1 MQEINKKYFQ
11 LLSEKY
17 PTVQAVSKE
26 IINLNAIL
34 NLPKGTEH
42 FMSDFHGEYESF
54 YHILNNCSGVI
65 KEKVDLLFKD
75 IRSPEERK
83 EICTLIYYPREKMN
97 LMKQQGINLSHR
109 YRAILNEL
117 IEIARLLSSK
127 YTRSKVR
134 KALPMDYAYIIDEL
148 LHAQKDEDDNQLRY
162 HKKIIDTIIDI
173 GNAEEF
179 IVALSAMIKRLAV
192 DHLHV
197 VGDIFD
203 RGPSADR
210 IIDELMQ
217 HHSVDIQWGNHDI
230 LWMGAVCGSSICVA
244 NVIYNNIKY
253 QNTQILEN
261 GYGIALRNL
270 TIFADRTYKDTDPMK
285 SAVKAIAVIM
295 FKLEGQVIKRHP
307 EYDMN
312 DRLLLDKIDMENGTV
327 VIDGKEYKV
336 KDTDFPT
343 VSKESPYELTKEEQ
357 KVINELTDAFVSSQ
371 RLRKHIEFLYEKGS
385 MYKLF
390 NDNLLFHGCIPLDDS
405 GNFDGVVINDHIYKG
420 RKYMDY
426 ADSCARKAFYE
437 KDNKDAKDFMWYL
450 WCGRKSPLS
459 GRHIKTFERAFI
471 EDKSAWYEEKNPY
484 YEYYKEERICN
495 MILREFELYSERSHI
510 INGHTPVRTN
520 KGELPVRAHGKLL
533 VIDGGFCKKYHETT
547 GIAGYTLIF
556 NSHGMRIK
564 AHQPFESIY
573 KALTENTDIESQ
585 SELVE
590 VEKERIFVKDTD
602 IGKRIQSNI
611 NDLKKLL
618 ELYRSR
624 QLVQE

>member
-1 MQEINKKYFQ
+1 
-11 LLSEKY
+11 
-17 PTVQAVSKE
+17 
-26 IINLNAIL
+26 
-34 NLPKGTEH
+34 
-42 FMSDFHGEYESF
+42 
-54 YHILNNCSGVI
+54 
-65 KEKVDLLFKD
+65 
-75 IRSPEERK
+75 
-83 EICTLIYYPREKMN
+83 
-97 LMKQQGINLSHR
+97 
-109 YRAILNEL
+109 
-117 IEIARLLSSK
+117 
-127 YTRSKVR
+127 
-134 KALPMDYAYIIDEL
+134 
-148 LHAQKDEDDNQLRY
+148 
-162 HKKIIDTIIDI
+162 
-173 GNAEEF
+173 
-179 IVALSAMIKRLAV
+179 MIKRLAV

-295 FKLEGQVIKRHP
+295 FKLEGQVIKRHL

-426 ADSCARKAFYE
+426 AENVKKKLDEVGIRVELDTRSE
-437 KDNKDAKDFMWYL
+437 KIGYKIREAQQAK
-450 WCGRKSPLS
+450 
-459 GRHIKTFERAFI
+459 I
-471 EDKSAWYEEKNPY
+471 PY
-484 YEYYKEERICN
+484 MLVVGQKEEEVLSI
-495 MILREFELYSERSHI
+495 MYWEKKTAMLQFI
-510 INGHTPVRTN
+510 IKIV
-520 KGELPVRAHGKLL
+520 V
-533 VIDGGFCKKYHETT
+533 F
-547 GIAGYTLIF
+547 
-556 NSHGMRIK
+556 
-564 AHQPFESIY
+564 
-573 KALTENTDIESQ
+573 
-585 SELVE
+585 
-590 VEKERIFVKDTD
+590 
-602 IGKRIQSNI
+602 
-611 NDLKKLL
+611 
-618 ELYRSR
+618 
-624 QLVQE
+624 